1 MTKIVFCYTIPG
13 TFHFSTETISV
24 LRDNDFEVILISSQE
39 QKLFEIASTLNVDY
53 KYLDIRRN
61 YSIFRDIIAIYKLSS
76 ILRELKP
83 DVVVGATPKAAL
95 ITMIASRFAK
105 VKHRIYHV
113 FGLPYET
120 ASGLK
125 RKILTTIE
133 IITSCFSSDIIPISH
148 SINEVYINKFPSIEH
163 KMHNIGSLSVGGV
176 DTSKFNKERFSST
189 FENLKF
195 ELGIPNDNLVVGFI
209 GRLTKDKG
217 VGDFIAMWNII
228 KREREKV
235 VALIIGSEDTRDSY
249 NTQKIKDFI
258 NENRVYHVEWTNEIE
273 KYFSL
278 IDIFVMPSHREGF
291 GNVIAEA
298 SSMQIPVVAYN
309 VTGCKDSVKNGFSG
323 ILVKKGDVPYLASS
337 VLSLIDSAEKRQ
349 ILGVN
354 GRKFVEEN
362 FKRDIVANIFKNTC
376 QLITLN
382 SK

>member
-13 TFHFSTETISV
+13 TFHFSNETISV

-39 QKLFEIASTLNVDY
+39 QVLSEIASTLNVDY

-61 YSIFRDIIAIYKLSS
+61 YSIFRDIIAIYKLTF

-83 DVVVGATPKAAL
+83 DIVIGATPKASL
-95 ITMIASRFAK
+95 ITMIASHFAK
-105 VKHRIYHV
+105 VKHRIYHI

-125 RKILTTIE
+125 RKILTTTE
-133 IITSCFSSDIIPISH
+133 IITSYFSTDIIPISH
-148 SINEVYINKFPSIEH
+148 SINEVYINKFPSTEQ
-163 KMHNIGSLSVGGV
+163 KMHNIGLLSVGGV
-176 DTSKFNKERFSST
+176 DTSKFYKERFNST
-189 FENLKF
+189 FEKTKF
-195 ELGIPNDNLVVGFI
+195 ELGIPNDYLVIGFI
-209 GRLTKDKG
+209 ARLTKDKG

-228 KREREKV
+228 KIKREKV
-235 VALIIGSEDTRDSY
+235 VALIIGSEDTRDSF
-249 NTQKIKDFI
+249 NIQKIKDFI

-273 KYFSL
+273 KYFSV

-291 GNVIAEA
+291 GNVNAEA
-298 SSMQIPVVAYN
+298 SSMQIPVVSYN

-323 ILVKKGDVPYLASS
+323 ILVKKGDISSLASS

-362 FKRDIVANIFKNTC
+362 FKRDKVANIFKHYC

-382 SK
+382 NQ

>member
-1 MTKIVFCYTIPG
+1 MTKIVFCYTIPQ
-13 TFHFSTETISV
+13 TFHFSIETISV

-39 QKLFEIASTLNVDY
+39 QELLEIAATLNINY
-53 KYLDIRRN
+53 KYLDLSRN
-61 YSIFRDIIAIYKLSS
+61 YNIFKDVLAIYKLTY

-83 DVVVGATPKAAL
+83 DIVVGATPKAAL
-95 ITMIASRFAK
+95 VTMIASRFAK
-105 VKHRIYHV
+105 VKNRIYHI

-133 IITSCFSSDIIPISH
+133 IITSCFSTDIIPISH
-148 SINEVYINKFPSIEH
+148 SIHEVYIKKFPSTVY

-176 DTSKFNKERFSST
+176 DTFKFNKERFNLI
-189 FENLKF
+189 FENTKI
-195 ELGIPNDNLVVGFI
+195 ELGIPKDKLIIGFV

-217 VGDFIAMWNII
+217 VGDFIEMWNII

-235 VALIIGSEDTRDSY
+235 VALIIGSEDTRDNY

-258 NENRVYHVEWTNEIE
+258 CENRVYHVEWTNEIE

-291 GNVIAEA
+291 GNVNAEA
-298 SSMQIPVVAYN
+298 SSMQVPVVSYN
-309 VTGCKDSVKNGFSG
+309 VTGCKDSVKNGFTG
-323 ILVKKGDVPYLASS
+323 ILVKKGDVLSLASS
-337 VLSLIDSAEKRQ
+337 VISLIDSAEKRQ
-349 ILGVN
+349 ILGIN

-362 FKRDIVANIFKNTC
+362 FKREIVANNFKNYC